1 MSLIDETVNELKEK
15 GVDGDTI
22 NKWISKVETYL
33 RDSENEGTV
42 TDVIRNMIPII
53 LDPAGRKEIER
64 FLAKVLDLDYKIHLD
79 RIIEPIEPFLMT
91 KLPETLREGYEEA
104 YNEHEHD
111 EPKRTLAEIDIP
123 KRDLTVEIKDLM
135 SQGWSQGQISE
146 KMNIHDKTL
155 STIIG
160 EIREEE
166 KRSIEAIRE
175 EEKRINETPIW
186 RLFWVRITRKI
197 RKWIT

>member
-1 MSLIDETVNELKEK
+1 MDKAVNELKEK
-15 GVDGDTI
+15 GVDSDTI
-22 NKWISKVETYL
+22 NKWISEVETYL
-33 RDSENEGTV
+33 RDSENNGTV

-64 FLAKVLDLDYKIHLD
+64 FLAKALDLDYKIHLD
-79 RIIEPIEPFLMT
+79 RIIEPIEPFLIT

-104 YNEHEHD
+104 YNEREYD
-111 EPKRTLAEIDIP
+111 EPKRTLAEIDDTP
-123 KRDLTVEIKDLM
+123 KRDLMVEIKDLM

-146 KMNIHDKTL
+146 KMNIHEKTL

-166 KRSIEAIRE
+166 KR
-175 EEKRINETPIW
+175 INETPIM
-186 RLFWVRITRKI
+186 RLIWVRITQKI
-197 RKWIT
+197 RKWIA